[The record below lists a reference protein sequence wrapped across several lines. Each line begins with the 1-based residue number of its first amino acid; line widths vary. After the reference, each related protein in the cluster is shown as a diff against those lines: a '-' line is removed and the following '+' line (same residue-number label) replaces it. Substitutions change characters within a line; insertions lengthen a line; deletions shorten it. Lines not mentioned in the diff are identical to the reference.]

1 MKRDVPMNTSTR
13 LDAALRDGR
22 CMALVDGRYMAWLL
36 GQNPEATGEPLNRHA
51 LAPVLSA
58 LLAQWGVQADL
69 QRVYW
74 YTDAQ
79 DGQYPQDQ
87 VARVVAPHKVDGGAS
102 LLRAISADLKR
113 LAERQAC
120 DHVLLASDDERLL
133 TLMDEAQLHG
143 LSVHILADESARDLA
158 QLSKEDPGWT
168 RLLAQADRR
177 IVLHSQAMRDLTQA
191 RLSQSSGQPLGLLPP
206 PQQTAE
212 DIEAIRP
219 ILQGVVDAW
228 WAEEPEDLRE
238 DLREELQNS
247 RGIPQ
252 EVDRHLLLR
261 VRKVLERTLSFPE
274 KKLLREMI
282 RAIVLGEEAAE

>member
-1 MKRDVPMNTSTR
+1 MKRDAHMNSSAR
-13 LDAALRDGR
+13 LDPALRDGR
-22 CMALVDGRYMAWLL
+22 CIALVDGRYMAWLL

-102 LLRAISADLKR
+102 LLRALSSDLKR

-120 DHVLLASDDERLL
+120 DHVVLASDDERLL

-177 IVLHSQAMRDLTQA
+177 IVLHSQAMRDLTQT
-191 RLSQSSGQPLGLLPP
+191 RMGHSGPVGLLPSP
-206 PQQTAE
+206 PQPVE

-219 ILQGVVDAW
+219 ILQEVVTTW
-228 WAEEPEDLRE
+228 WSEEPEDLRE

-282 RAIVLGEEAAE
+282 RATVLGLDAAE

>member
-1 MKRDVPMNTSTR
+1 MKRDAHMNSSSR
-13 LDAALRDGR
+13 MDAGLRGGR
-22 CMALVDGRYMAWLL
+22 CIALVDGRYMAWLL

-87 VARVVAPHKVDGGAS
+87 VARVVAPHKADGGAS
-102 LLRAISADLKR
+102 LLRAFSADLKR

-177 IVLHSQAMRDLTQA
+177 IVLHSQAMRDLTQGRMA
-191 RLSQSSGQPLGLLPP
+191 HSGPVGLLPSP
-206 PQQTAE
+206 PQPAE

-219 ILQGVVDAW
+219 ILQEVVTAW
-228 WAEEPEDLRE
+228 WNEEPEDLRE

-282 RAIVLGEEAAE
+282 RATVLGEEAAE

>member
-1 MKRDVPMNTSTR
+1 MKRDAHMNSSPR
-13 LDAALRDGR
+13 MDAALRDGR
-22 CMALVDGRYMAWLL
+22 CIALVDGRYMAWLL
-36 GQNPEATGEPLNRHA
+36 SQNPEATGEPLNRHA

-58 LLAQWGVQADL
+58 LLVQWGVQADL
-69 QRVYW
+69 RRVYW
-74 YTDAQ
+74 YTDAL

-87 VARVVAPHKVDGGAS
+87 VARVVVSHKVDGGAS
-102 LLRAISADLKR
+102 LLRAVSADLKR

-133 TLMDEAQLHG
+133 ALIDEAQLHG
-143 LSVHILADESARDLA
+143 VSVHILADEAVLNLE

-177 IVLHSQAMRDLTQA
+177 IVLHSQAVRDLTQA
-191 RLSQSSGQPLGLLPP
+191 RYAQNMGQPAGLQPTMP
-206 PQQTAE
+206 VV
-212 DIEAIRP
+212 DIETIRP
-219 ILQGVVDAW
+219 TLQEVVAAW
-228 WAEEPEDLRE
+228 WREEPEDLRE

-274 KKLLREMI
+274 KKLLREMV
-282 RAIVLGEEAAE
+282 RATVLGTEEIE

>member
-36 GQNPEATGEPLNRHA
+36 GQSPEATGEPLNRHA

-58 LLAQWGVQADL
+58 LLAQWGVQAEL

-74 YTDAQ
+74 YSDAQ

-143 LSVHILADESARDLA
+143 LSVHVLADESARNLA

-191 RLSQSSGQPLGLLPP
+191 RLSQSPGQPLGLLPP

-274 KKLLREMI
+274 KKLLREMV
-282 RAIVLGEEAAE
+282 RATVLGVEAAE